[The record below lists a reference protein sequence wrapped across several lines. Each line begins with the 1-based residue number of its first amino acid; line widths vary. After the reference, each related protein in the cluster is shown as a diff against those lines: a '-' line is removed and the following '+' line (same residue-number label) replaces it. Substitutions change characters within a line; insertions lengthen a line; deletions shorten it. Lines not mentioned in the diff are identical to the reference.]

1 MPVPG
6 RLAGKASTCATS
18 SPRWTID
25 RHPNRHVAFGVG
37 PHRCVG
43 SHLARL
49 QMKVTLQEL
58 LAGMPPFRVH
68 DHGQIRWVH
77 GETRLIDRLLLEV
90 GYER

>member
-6 RLAGKASTCATS
+6 RLDGKA
-18 SPRWTID
+18 
-25 RHPNRHVAFGVG
+25 AFITG
-37 PHRCVG
+37 
-43 SHLARL
+43 LARGQGRAHAVRL
-49 QMKVTLQEL
+49 AQEG
-58 LAGMPPFRVH
+58 ADETQPFRVH